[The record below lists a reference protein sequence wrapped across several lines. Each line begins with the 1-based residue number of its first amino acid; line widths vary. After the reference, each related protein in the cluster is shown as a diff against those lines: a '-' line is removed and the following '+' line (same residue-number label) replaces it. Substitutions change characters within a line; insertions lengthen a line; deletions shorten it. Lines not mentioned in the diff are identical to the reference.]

1 MGSKRSFSPIHS
13 EDDETMKYQEYEEHN
28 NNNSTKYQQHIMNM
42 ISRHNA
48 VKVTGADDTSLE
60 LYNSPVLD
68 PPLTNKCQFNFDRY
82 SNTSSIHHQDMN
94 NIDNTDNMVDK
105 TEMSASVITAMVGG
119 SLDSNSS
126 TIKGDA
132 NEMNDIIH
140 NILGGETDMESS
152 FVNGK
157 DNDDYNIAIDD
168 TELVAFIQDVLYDF
182 PTIQCL
188 LPVNSM
194 NNYKQDK

>member
-28 NNNSTKYQQHIMNM
+28 NNNSKKYQQHIMNM

-60 LYNSPVLD
+60 RYNSPVLG
-68 PPLTNKCQFNFDRY
+68 PPLTNKCQFNHDRY
-82 SNTSSIHHQDMN
+82 SDTSSIHLQNMN
-94 NIDNTDNMVDK
+94 NNDNSNSMMDK
-105 TEMSASVITAMVGG
+105 TEMSATVTTATVVGF
-119 SLDSNSS
+119 LDINLS
-126 TIKGDA
+126 TMKCHN
-132 NEMNDIIH
+132 NEMNNIVHD
-140 NILGGETDMESS
+140 ILGGETDMESS

-168 TELVAFIQDVLYDF
+168 TELVAFIQDAVYNF
-182 PTIQCL
+182 PENTC
-188 LPVNSM
+188 S
-194 NNYKQDK
+194 